1 MTKIIKSK
9 SKLSRRMGASIWG
22 RAKDAVNTRKT
33 PPGQHGEAATRKK
46 YSDYGLQL
54 RAKQQLKGYYNMGE
68 RQFRKIYQE
77 ARRRKGDSSEN
88 LVGLL
93 ERRLDMVVY
102 RSNFAPTIFTARQL
116 VSHAHIL
123 VNGKKVNIPSYL
135 VKDNDVI
142 ELKEKAKQ
150 IPAVIDA
157 SQKAERD
164 IPGYINVDA
173 AKFSAKYVRQPV
185 YADIP
190 CPVKMEPNL
199 VIEFYSR

>member
-1 MTKIIKSK
+1 MTKIIKAK

-46 YSDYGLQL
+46 YSDFGLQL

-68 RQFRKIYQE
+68 RQFRKTYHE

-102 RSNFAPTIFTARQL
+102 RSNFAPTIFSARQL
-116 VSHAHIL
+116 VSHAHIT
-123 VNGKKVNIPSYL
+123 VNGKKINIPSYSL
-135 VKDNDVI
+135 KDGDVVEVKSKSQQMPIVI
-142 ELKEKAKQ
+142 EA
-150 IPAVIDA
+150 A
-157 SQKAERD
+157 QKAERD
-164 IPGYINVDA
+164 IPGYINVDS

-190 CPVKMEPNL
+190 YPVKMEPNL